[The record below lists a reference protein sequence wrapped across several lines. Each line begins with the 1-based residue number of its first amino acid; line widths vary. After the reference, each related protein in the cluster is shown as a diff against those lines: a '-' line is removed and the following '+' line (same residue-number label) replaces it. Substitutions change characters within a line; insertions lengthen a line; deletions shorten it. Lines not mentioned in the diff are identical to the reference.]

1 MVLVGTSLHDP
12 KTVLLVLLCV
22 LAAVFIGVW
31 LPHLPRAPR
40 RGREAGT
47 EPGLPSGLE
56 IAVGAVTDF
65 FDTLGIG
72 SYATTTSL
80 FKLFRL
86 VPDRLIPG
94 TLNVGH
100 ALPSVAQALIFIAI
114 VEVDTWTLALMIGSS
129 VLGAW
134 FGAGVVSGWPRR
146 RVQVGMG
153 SALLVAAALMLRQL
167 LQGALAGADNL
178 SLAGLP
184 LAIGVAGNFVLGAFM
199 TLGIGL
205 YAPCMILVSLLGL
218 NARAAFPIM
227 MGSCGFLTL
236 VAGMRFV
243 ARNAYA
249 PRAALGLTL
258 GGTPAVLV
266 AAFVVKALPLDAVRL
281 LVIVVVVYTAVTM
294 LRSATV
300 VEAPPASEE
309 RDAPERAAG
318 EA

>member
-1 MVLVGTSLHDP
+1 MDLADTSLLDP
-12 KTVLLVLLCV
+12 KTVLLVLLAL
-22 LAAVFIGVW
+22 LAAVFAVVW
-31 LPHLPRAPR
+31 VRELRRAT
-40 RGREAGT
+40 RGDGEPGT
-47 EPGLPSGLE
+47 EPGMPGALGIS
-56 IAVGAVTDF
+56 VGAVADF

-72 SYATTTSL
+72 SFATTTSL
-80 FKLFRL
+80 FRL
-86 VPDRLIPG
+86 LRMVPDRLIPG

-100 ALPSVAQALIFIAI
+100 ALPSVAQALIFVAI
-114 VEVDTWTLALMIGSS
+114 VEVETRTLVMMIGAS

-134 FGAGVVSGWPRR
+134 LGAGVVAGWPRR

-167 LQGALAGADNL
+167 VQGTLAGAGGL
-178 SLAGLP
+178 SLSGVR
-184 LAIGVAGNFVLGAFM
+184 LAVGVAGNFLLGALM

-205 YAPCMILVSLLGL
+205 YAPCMILVSLLGM

-236 VAGMRFV
+236 VAGMRFI
-243 ARNAYA
+243 ARRAYA

-266 AAFVVKALPLDAVRL
+266 AAFVVKSLSLDAVRL
-281 LVIVVVVYTAVTM
+281 LVLVVVVYTAIGL
-294 LRSATV
+294 LRSALAETPQAV
-300 VEAPPASEE
+300 PAGDVREG
-309 RDAPERAAG
+309 AAG

>member
-1 MVLVGTSLHDP
+1 MVLSDP
-12 KTVLLVLLCV
+12 KAVLLVLLAI
-22 LAAVFIGVW
+22 LAAVFTVLW
-31 LPHLPRAPR
+31 VLHLRRSPRS
-40 RGREAGT
+40 GGEAGT
-47 EPGLPSGLE
+47 ERGAPSGLAL
-56 IAVGAVTDF
+56 AVGAVTDF

-72 SYATTTSL
+72 SFATTTSL
-80 FKLFRL
+80 FKLLRM

-114 VEVDTWTLALMIGSS
+114 VEVGTRTLALMIGAS

-167 LQGALAGADNL
+167 LQGTLAGAGDL
-178 SLAGLP
+178 SLSGVP

-236 VAGMRFV
+236 VAGMRFI
-243 ARNAYA
+243 ARDAYA

-266 AAFVVKALPLDAVRL
+266 AAFVVKSLSLDAVRL
-281 LVIVVVVYTAVTM
+281 LVVVVVVYTAVAM
-294 LRSATV
+294 LRSAMA
-300 VEAPPASEE
+300 VEAPEALEE
-309 RDAPERAAG
+309 RHAPEQATG

>member
-1 MVLVGTSLHDP
+1 MVLADTSLHDP

-22 LAAVFIGVW
+22 LAAIFIGVW
-31 LPHLPRAPR
+31 VPHLRRSPRQ
-40 RGREAGT
+40 GGEAGT

-56 IAVGAVTDF
+56 VAVGAVTDF

-114 VEVDTWTLALMIGSS
+114 VEVDTLTLALMIGSS

-146 RVQVGMG
+146 RVQLGMG

-167 LQGALAGADNL
+167 LQGT
-178 SLAGLP
+178 LAGLP

-266 AAFVVKALPLDAVRL
+266 AAFVVKSLSLDAVRL
-281 LVIVVVVYTAVTM
+281 LVIVVVVYTAVAM

-300 VEAPPASEE
+300 AEEPPALE

>member
-1 MVLVGTSLHDP
+1 MVLSDP
-12 KTVLLVLLCV
+12 KAVLLVLLAI
-22 LAAVFIGVW
+22 LAAVFTVLW
-31 LPHLPRAPR
+31 VLHLR
-40 RGREAGT
+40 RSPWSGGEAGT
-47 EPGLPSGLE
+47 ERGAPSGLAL
-56 IAVGAVTDF
+56 AVGAVTDF

-72 SYATTTSL
+72 SFATTTSL
-80 FKLFRL
+80 FKLLRM

-114 VEVDTWTLALMIGSS
+114 VEVGTRTLALMIGAS

-146 RVQVGMG
+146 RVQAGMG
-153 SALLVAAALMLRQL
+153 SALLVAAALMLRQF
-167 LQGALAGADNL
+167 LQGTLAGAGDL
-178 SLAGLP
+178 SLAGVP

-236 VAGMRFV
+236 VAGMRFI

-266 AAFVVKALPLDAVRL
+266 AAFVVKSLSLDAVRL
-281 LVIVVVVYTAVTM
+281 LVVVVVVYTAVAM
-294 LRSATV
+294 LRSAMA
-300 VEAPPASEE
+300 VEAPQAVEE
-309 RDAPERAAG
+309 RDAPERVAG

>member
-1 MVLVGTSLHDP
+1 MVLSDP
-12 KTVLLVLLCV
+12 KTVLLVLLAI
-22 LAAVFIGVW
+22 LAAIFTVAWARG
-31 LPHLPRAPR
+31 LRRSPR
-40 RGREAGT
+40 RGGEAGT
-47 EPGLPSGLE
+47 EPGPPSLLQLV
-56 IAVGAVTDF
+56 VGAVADF

-72 SYATTTSL
+72 SFATTTSL
-80 FKLFRL
+80 FKLLRM

-114 VEVDTWTLALMIGSS
+114 VEVDTRTLALMIGAS

-134 FGAGVVSGWPRR
+134 LGAGVVSGWPRR
-146 RVQVGMG
+146 RVQAGMG

-167 LQGALAGADNL
+167 LEGTLAGAGAL
-178 SLAGLP
+178 SLSGVS
-184 LAIGVAGNFVLGAFM
+184 LAIGVAGNFVLGALM

-236 VAGMRFV
+236 VAGMRFI

-266 AAFVVKALPLDAVRL
+266 AAFVVKSLSLDAVRL
-281 LVIVVVVYTAVTM
+281 LVIVVVVYTAVAM
-294 LRSATV
+294 LRSAMA
-300 VEAPPASEE
+300 VEAPQALEE
-309 RDAPERAAG
+309 RDTPERAAG